1 MNKLELKHIAPYL
14 PYQLKVIEVYNGKQ
28 VNDEFIVD
36 CVNWNGGNIGGSDAS
51 LDSFELERAFNL
63 RDIKPILRPMSDV
76 IKDINGVVPA
86 KELGR
91 LAISVQKPN
100 NLLVDSNGV
109 PEVDYKIITKPF
121 GEVLK
126 VTNCDSWLVYLSL
139 NEPLRCHYY
148 IIEHL
153 LKYHF
158 DVFGLI
164 EKGLAIK
171 KESEAKDE

>member
-63 RDIKPILRPMSDV
+63 RDIKPILRPMSDLFKL
-76 IKDINGVVPA
+76 IDWDNNSNPYM
-86 KELGR
+86 LGR
-91 LAISVQKPN
+91 KMGLIQ
-100 NLLVDSNGV
+100 
-109 PEVDYKIITKPF
+109 
-121 GEVLK
+121 
-126 VTNCDSWLVYLSL
+126 
-139 NEPLRCHYY
+139 
-148 IIEHL
+148 IIEDGNPLIVEELYAEQCESPGVCLDARYCNWWLFEH
-153 LKYHF
+153 HF

-171 KESEAKDE
+171 KESEVDND